1 MDIKHIFIPSVYTN
15 CYLLADEQ
23 SGAAAVI
30 DPGGDVTGKVLP
42 ALADNGWTLRYIFLT
57 HGHYDH
63 VGGVAALRAA
73 LPEAPVYLH
82 PEDAG
87 KSDPL
92 MPTAALGD
100 VALWRDGDVVRLG
113 NLNVEVLHT
122 PGHSKGSVTLRC
134 RDALFTGDTL
144 FAGSMGRTDLPGGS
158 YEEIMAS
165 LKRLG
170 ALEGDL
176 QVLPGHE
183 GFSTLEAERKSNYY
197 MLEALGRQL

>member
-1 MDIKHIFIPSVYTN
+1 MVIKHLFLPSVYTN
-15 CYLLADEQ
+15 CYLLGDEE
-23 SGAAAVI
+23 SGAAAVV
-30 DPGGDVTGKVLP
+30 DPGAP
-42 ALADNGWTLRYIFLT
+42 APELVDAAREAGLTIRAVFLT

-63 VGGVAALRAA
+63 VGGVADLLER
-73 LPEAPVYLH
+73 LGNIPVYLH

-100 VALWRDGDVVRLG
+100 VTLWRDGDVVKLG

-122 PGHSKGSVTLRC
+122 PGHSKGSVVLKC
-134 RDALFTGDTL
+134 RDILFTGDTL

-170 ALEGDL
+170 ELEGDF

-183 GFSTLEAERKSNYY
+183 GFSTLEAERKGNYY
-197 MLEALGRQL
+197 MREALAGG